1 MNDVSN
7 FNIKGLEI
15 MRITACGDAL
25 IQRRIP
31 KDYNG
36 IDDIINQIC
45 KGEARFVNLETTL
58 HNGEHFGNQFSGG
71 SYLRADPVVLEDIK
85 NYGFNMLT
93 FANNHSFDF
102 SYGGLLATKKA
113 VDEAGI
119 LNSGVGENL
128 DEAAAPTYLDTK
140 NGRIALIS
148 FVSSM
153 VNPAAMAGKQS
164 RRVKGRPGVNG
175 LRCDSYLQVTKKEF
189 ETVKQIALKSKINAQ
204 KDISRKEGF
213 TPPLP
218 DGVATLGELMFKEGS
233 ETAFVT
239 HPNKED
245 LDRAKKAIYEA
256 QMQADVILISIHSH
270 EISGDSKENPADFI
284 KEFAHECIDAGAH
297 AIIGHGPHLLRPVE
311 IYKGCPIFYS
321 LGNFV
326 LHHENVPFAPEEMYA
341 KQNLTS
347 DATMREVFCDRSA
360 NYTRGLMRD
369 KKMLESVIP
378 YFEIEDGKL
387 TCLEFMPVELNLDDP
402 VWRRGNP
409 RFSKE
414 HGIIERLAEM
424 SKPYGVDIEIDDR
437 GFGIVKF

>member
-1 MNDVSN
+1 M
-7 FNIKGLEI
+7 K
-15 MRITACGDAL
+15 ITACGDAL
-25 IQRRIP
+25 IQRRVP
-31 KDYNG
+31 SNYDG
-36 IDDIINQIC
+36 IQGVISQIN
-45 KGEARFVNLETTL
+45 KGEARFVNLETTI
-58 HNGEHFGNQFSGG
+58 HKGEHFGGQFSGG
-71 SYLRADPVVLEDIK
+71 SYLRADPVVLDDIK

-93 FANNHSFDF
+93 FANNHAFDF

-113 VDEAGI
+113 LDDAGI

-128 DEAAAPTYLDTK
+128 DEAAAPVYLDTK

-153 VNPAAMAGKQS
+153 VNPSAMAGKQS

-175 LRCDSYLQVTKKEF
+175 LRCDSYLQVTNEEF
-189 ETVKQIALKSKINAQ
+189 ETIKQISEKSKINAQ
-204 KDISRKEGF
+204 MDISRKEGF
-213 TPPLP
+213 RPALP
-218 DGVATLGELMFKEGS
+218 EDVAILNELIFKQGD
-233 ETAFVT
+233 ETKFVT

-256 QMQADVILISIHSH
+256 EMQADVILISIHSH

-311 IYKGCPIFYS
+311 IYKERPIFYS
-321 LGNFV
+321 LGDFI

-347 DATMREVFCDRSA
+347 DATMRELFCDRSA

-369 KKMLESVIP
+369 RKMLETVIP

-387 TCLEFMPVELNLDDP
+387 TYLEFMPVELNFDDP

-409 RFSKE
+409 RFSTN
-414 HGIIERLAEM
+414 HGIIERLSLM
-424 SKPYGVDIEIDDR
+424 SKPYGVNIQIDDR
-437 GFGIVKF
+437 GFGVVKL

>member
-1 MNDVSN
+1 M
-7 FNIKGLEI
+7 K
-15 MRITACGDAL
+15 ITACGDAL

-31 KDYNG
+31 SDYDG
-36 IDDIINQIC
+36 IQDVISQIN
-45 KGEARFVNLETTL
+45 KGDARFVNLETTI
-58 HNGEHFGNQFSGG
+58 HKGEHFGGQFSGG
-71 SYLRADPVVLEDIK
+71 SYLRADPVVLDDIK

-93 FANNHSFDF
+93 FANNHAFDF

-113 VDEAGI
+113 LDDAGI

-128 DEAAAPTYLDTK
+128 DEAAAPVYLDTK
-140 NGRIALIS
+140 CGRIALIS

-153 VNPAAMAGKQS
+153 VNPSAMAGKQS

-175 LRCDSYLQVTKKEF
+175 LRCDSYLQVTKEEF
-189 ETVKQIALKSKINAQ
+189 ETIKQISEKSKINAQ
-204 KDISRKEGF
+204 SDISRKEGF
-213 TPPLP
+213 RPALP
-218 DGVATLGELMFKEGS
+218 DDIAILDELIFKQGD
-233 ETAFVT
+233 ETKFVT

-256 QMQADVILISIHSH
+256 EMQADVILLSIHSH
-270 EISGDSKENPADFI
+270 EVSGDSKENPADFI

-297 AIIGHGPHLLRPVE
+297 AVIGHGPHLLRPIE
-311 IYKGCPIFYS
+311 IYNERPIFYS
-321 LGNFV
+321 LGDFI

-347 DATMREVFCDRSA
+347 DATMRELFCDRSA

-369 KKMLESVIP
+369 RKMLETVIP

-387 TCLEFMPVELNLDDP
+387 TYLELMPVELNFDDP

-409 RFSKE
+409 RFSTN
-414 HGIIERLAEM
+414 HGIIERLSLM
-424 SKPYGVDIEIDDR
+424 SKPYGVNIQIDDR
-437 GFGIVKF
+437 GFGVVKL